1 MKSRLPSRGFVNF
14 GVKIASET
22 PLMRQYRQIKEKHA
36 DTVLL
41 FRLGDFY
48 ETFGDDA
55 VVTAKACGIT
65 LTKRNNGSAGEI
77 PLAGFPHHQLD
88 AYLPRLVR
96 AGHRVAVCEQLEDPK
111 QAKGIVKR
119 DVVEVVTPGVVLY
132 DKLLDHARNTYLV
145 ALSAPSATS
154 PIVGVAVADVSTGT
168 FSTGDIQRHHVASL
182 LESLQPAEILI
193 NKTERDV
200 WEPVLDRLPF
210 VAARTRIEP
219 WIFEQ
224 QFAESTLLRQFNT
237 ASLKGFGVDHLTAGI
252 CAAGA
257 IVHYVSEA
265 QRGALQQFTSV
276 RVLSTDTTMILD
288 AATRRNLEIH
298 ASMSGGDP
306 AGALVSMIDY
316 TNTAMGARL
325 LRWWLQSPCTSLQP
339 IEERHS
345 IVRGF
350 VRDSTVRDDVRMH
363 LTKVGDIERML
374 TKVMTNRAT
383 SRDLV
388 ALRAS
393 LQQIPHIVR
402 ALDQSRDEHVVA
414 LTHGCDPHSDLVEVL
429 ANALEDEPPLQIG
442 TGRMFRAGYHD
453 DLDQATY
460 ALNNSKE
467 WLADYQERERRAT
480 GISTLKVSTT
490 NVFGYF
496 LEVPN
501 THKAKVPEHYHRK
514 QTLANAERY
523 ITEELKS
530 FEERLLNAESIVH
543 ALESQM
549 LEQLRMRIAEQCS
562 SLQETARQLATI
574 DTLVGF
580 AHLADVHRYVEP
592 VMHDGTEL
600 DIIGARHPV
609 IERILPAGVAY
620 TPNDVHMD
628 TSTSQIHILTGPNMS
643 GKSSY
648 LRQVGLIV
656 FLAHVGCFVPAESA
670 RIPRTDRI
678 FTRVGA
684 QDNILAGESTFL
696 VEMQEAAN
704 ILHNATNRSLI
715 LLDEVGRGTATFD
728 GISIAWAIA
737 EYLHDTIGAKTI
749 FATHYHELTSMS
761 DQCARVRN
769 LQVEVREVGDTI
781 VFTHKVVPG
790 HSDHSFGIH
799 VATMAGLPQSVVR
812 RATQVLSSLEGD
824 ASLPALPATRESAS
838 RQPQYSLFEV
848 QDDVL
853 RTRLAQID
861 CNTLT
866 PLQALQILAE
876 LKDLRHE

>member
-1 MKSRLPSRGFVNF
+1 
-14 GVKIASET
+14 
-22 PLMRQYRQIKEKHA
+22 MRQYRQIKEKHA

-55 VVTAKACGIT
+55 VATAKACGIT

-88 AYLPRLVR
+88 TYLPRLVR

-132 DKLLDHARNTYLV
+132 DKLLDHTKNTYLV
-145 ALSAPSATS
+145 ALSASTS
-154 PIVGVAVADVSTGT
+154 TNDVVGVAVADVSTGML
-168 FSTGDIQRHHVASL
+168 SAGDISRQHVASL
-182 LESLQPAEILI
+182 LESLQPAEILV
-193 NKTERDV
+193 NKAERDI
-200 WEPVLDRLPF
+200 WEPVLDKLPF
-210 VAARTRIEP
+210 AAARTRIEP
-219 WIFEQ
+219 WIFASD
-224 QFAESTLLRQFNT
+224 FAESTLLRQFNT
-237 ASLKGFGVDHLTAGI
+237 SSLKGFGVDHALLGI
-252 CAAGA
+252 SAAGA
-257 IVHYVSEA
+257 IMHYVSEA

-276 RVLSTDTTMILD
+276 RLLSTDTTMILD
-288 AATRRNLEIH
+288 ASTRRNLEIH

-316 TNTAMGARL
+316 TVTPMGARL
-325 LRWWLQSPCTSLQP
+325 LRWWLQSPSTALAP
-339 IEERHS
+339 IQRRHR

-350 VRDSTVRDDVRMH
+350 LRESTVRDDVRMH
-363 LTKVGDIERML
+363 LGKVGDIERML

-388 ALRAS
+388 ALRSS
-393 LQQIPHIVR
+393 LQQIPLVIDT
-402 ALDQSRDEHVVA
+402 LQQSRHTE
-414 LTHGCDPHSDLVEVL
+414 LTELVHGLDPHLALVARLETS
-429 ANALEDEPPLQIG
+429 LEDEPPLQIG
-442 TGRMFRAGYHD
+442 TGRMFRAGYRT
-453 DLDQATY
+453 DLDEATY
-460 ALNNSKE
+460 ALNHGRE
-467 WLADYQERERRAT
+467 WIAEYQERERKAT

-523 ITEELKS
+523 ITEELKA

-543 ALESQM
+543 ALET
-549 LEQLRMRIAEQCS
+549 QLLDELRSTIAEHGVSIQ
-562 SLQETARQLATI
+562 QTAHRLAVI
-574 DTLVGF
+574 DALVGF
-580 AHLADVHRYVEP
+580 AHLSHVHSYVEP
-592 VMHDGTEL
+592 EMHEGTEL
-600 DIIGARHPV
+600 EIIGARHPV
-609 IERILPAGVAY
+609 IERLLPAGVSY
-620 TPNDVHMD
+620 TPNDVRMD
-628 TSTSQIHILTGPNMS
+628 TTSSQVHILTGPNMS

-656 FLAHVGCFVPAESA
+656 FLAHVGCFVPAASA

-684 QDNILAGESTFL
+684 QDNIMAGESTFL

-704 ILHNATNRSLI
+704 ILHNATDRSLI

-737 EYLHDTIGAKTI
+737 EYLHDTVGAKTI
-749 FATHYHELTSMS
+749 FATHYHELTSITET
-761 DQCARVRN
+761 CPRVKN

-781 VFTHKVVPG
+781 VFTHRVTPG

-799 VATMAGLPQSVVR
+799 VATMAGLPRSVVQ
-812 RATQVLSSLEGD
+812 RATQLLVSLEGEHVQ
-824 ASLPALPATRESAS
+824 APVLQRE
-838 RQPQYSLFEV
+838 RQPSSSTGLTTPQYSLFEV
-848 QDDVL
+848 QDDAL
-853 RTRLAQID
+853 RSRIACLDLDAM
-861 CNTLT
+861 T
-866 PLQALQILAE
+866 PLQALQTLAE
-876 LKDLRHE
+876 LKGQCDG